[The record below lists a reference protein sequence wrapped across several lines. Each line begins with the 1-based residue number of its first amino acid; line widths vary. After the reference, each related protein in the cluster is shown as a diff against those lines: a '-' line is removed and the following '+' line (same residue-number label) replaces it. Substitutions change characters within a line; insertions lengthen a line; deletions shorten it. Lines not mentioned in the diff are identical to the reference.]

1 MCVSTKEMSFFGDLI
16 CRPSSSCPRRSPF
29 SAKARFACGRFAG
42 APLELT
48 LPRFFP
54 SRVVSRS
61 ICFVRSKRARTT
73 SSSAPRFAAKRSTT
87 ASFSQH
93 ESSRQNQ
100 LFRPPFFSQITGSRA
115 RRTTRLALS
124 FFTALSPPQAGRTPP
139 WCVSAVATPST
150 CTSPVQVRY
159 IYALAGAARLVSLKI
174 VLLDPL
180 YVSAD
185 PPAASFFRSLVARGV
200 ARRGGVHTPRG
211 F

>member
-73 SSSAPRFAAKRSTT
+73 SSSAPRFAAKRSTS

-100 LFRPPFFSQITGSRA
+100 LFRPFFIWELGARWRTAFSHPGAACARA
-115 RRTTRLALS
+115 LPWLAEG
-124 FFTALSPPQAGRTPP
+124 APSPSARNGRG
-139 WCVSAVATPST
+139 T
-150 CTSPVQVRY
+150 CAQYKSSTSPVQ
-159 IYALAGAARLVSLKI
+159 AR
-174 VLLDPL
+174 
-180 YVSAD
+180 
-185 PPAASFFRSLVARGV
+185 
-200 ARRGGVHTPRG
+200 ARRRCAA
-211 F
+211 

>member
-61 ICFVRSKRARTT
+61 ICFVRSKQARTT
-73 SSSAPRFAAKRSTT
+73 SSSAPRFAAKRSTS

-93 ESSRQNQ
+93 ESSAKSAFFNLPIGGAMAHRFQ
-100 LFRPPFFSQITGSRA
+100 PPGRSLRSRA
-115 RRTTRLALS
+115 PLTCRGRALS
-124 FFTALSPPQAGRTPP
+124 QCPQPAKSGK
-139 WCVSAVATPST
+139 
-150 CTSPVQVRY
+150 
-159 IYALAGAARLVSLKI
+159 AR
-174 VLLDPL
+174 
-180 YVSAD
+180 
-185 PPAASFFRSLVARGV
+185 
-200 ARRGGVHTPRG
+200 
-211 F
+211 

>member
-1 MCVSTKEMSFFGDLI
+1 MCVSTAKMSFFGDLV

-73 SSSAPRFAAKRSTT
+73 SSSAPRFAAKRSTS

-100 LFRPPFFSQITGSRA
+100 LLAPFFLRPREASRGA
-115 RRTTRLALS
+115 RSAL
-124 FFTALSPPQAGRTPP
+124 LPLQAGRAPSPLRKRAMCPP
-139 WCVSAVATPST
+139 GASRQWRL
-150 CTSPVQVRY
+150 PVQVQYKCSTSTRLS
-159 IYALAGAARLVSLKI
+159 AL
-174 VLLDPL
+174 
-180 YVSAD
+180 
-185 PPAASFFRSLVARGV
+185 RG
-200 ARRGGVHTPRG
+200 
-211 F
+211 

>member
-73 SSSAPRFAAKRSTT
+73 SSSAPRFAAKRSTS

-100 LFRPPFFSQITGSRA
+100 LFRPFFRSANLGRDGAPLSVAWALLALARSPDLPRA
-115 RRTTRLALS
+115 RPLQC
-124 FFTALSPPQAGRTPP
+124 PQWAWHLR
-139 WCVSAVATPST
+139 AVQVQYKSS
-150 CTSPVQVRY
+150 TSPVQVR
-159 IYALAGAARLVSLKI
+159 ARRRCAARFS
-174 VLLDPL
+174 
-180 YVSAD
+180 
-185 PPAASFFRSLVARGV
+185 
-200 ARRGGVHTPRG
+200 
-211 F
+211 

>member
-61 ICFVRSKRARTT
+61 ICFVRSKQARTT
-73 SSSAPRFAAKRSTT
+73 SSSAPRFAAKRSTS

-93 ESSRQNQ
+93 ESSAISEERHSLSRSSQVAKAPYCALLSAQ
-100 LFRPPFFSQITGSRA
+100 PRPAAGRATPWPGPPCDRPPQSASVEEVS
-115 RRTTRLALS
+115 RLA
-124 FFTALSPPQAGRTPP
+124 
-139 WCVSAVATPST
+139 
-150 CTSPVQVRY
+150 
-159 IYALAGAARLVSLKI
+159 
-174 VLLDPL
+174 
-180 YVSAD
+180 
-185 PPAASFFRSLVARGV
+185 
-200 ARRGGVHTPRG
+200 
-211 F
+211 

>member
-61 ICFVRSKRARTT
+61 ICFVRSKQARTT
-73 SSSAPRFAAKRSTT
+73 SRSAPRFAAKRSTS

-93 ESSRQNQ
+93 ESSAKSAFSALFLIYQ
-100 LFRPPFFSQITGSRA
+100 LGARWRTAFSRPGIACARA
-115 RRTTRLALS
+115 LLWLAEG
-124 FFTALSPPQAGRTPP
+124 APSPSARNGRGT
-139 WCVSAVATPST
+139 CAQYKSST
-150 CTSPVQVRY
+150 TSPVQV
-159 IYALAGAARLVSLKI
+159 
-174 VLLDPL
+174 
-180 YVSAD
+180 
-185 PPAASFFRSLVARGV
+185 
-200 ARRGGVHTPRG
+200 
-211 F
+211 

>member
-1 MCVSTKEMSFFGDLI
+1 MCVSTKETSFFGDLI

-61 ICFVRSKRARTT
+61 ICFVRSKQARTT
-73 SSSAPRFAAKRSTT
+73 SSSAPRFAAKRSTS

-100 LFRPPFFSQITGSRA
+100 LCRPFFKLLIGGAMA
-115 RRTTRLALS
+115 RRFQPPGYTA
-124 FFTALSPPQAGRTPP
+124 TALARSPGLPGAPSPSARNGRG
-139 WCVSAVATPST
+139 S
-150 CTSPVQVRY
+150 CTQ
-159 IYALAGAARLVSLKI
+159 
-174 VLLDPL
+174 
-180 YVSAD
+180 AD
-185 PPAASFFRSLVARGV
+185 PRRVGAGTACDVRTIAFDAPAV
-200 ARRGGVHTPRG
+200 
-211 F
+211 

>member
-61 ICFVRSKRARTT
+61 ICFVRSKQARTT
-73 SSSAPRFAAKRSTT
+73 SSSAPRFAAKRSTS

-93 ESSRQNQ
+93 ESSAKSAFSA
-100 LFRPPFFSQITGSRA
+100 LFNMAIDWGRDGAPLSATRALLALARSPGLPTARPLPVPAMGVA
-115 RRTTRLALS
+115 RLAGS
-124 FFTALSPPQAGRTPP
+124 
-139 WCVSAVATPST
+139 
-150 CTSPVQVRY
+150 TSPVQVQYKSSTSPRSV
-159 IYALAGAARLVSLKI
+159 ALRGLIFLILTYSVYSTY
-174 VLLDPL
+174 PL
-180 YVSAD
+180 SN
-185 PPAASFFRSLVARGV
+185 
-200 ARRGGVHTPRG
+200 
-211 F
+211 

>member
-61 ICFVRSKRARTT
+61 ICFVRSKQARTT
-73 SSSAPRFAAKRSTT
+73 SSSAPRFAAKRSTS

-100 LFRPPFFSQITGSRA
+100 LLGPLFFADLTGSLA
-115 RRTTRLALS
+115 RRTTRLAPS
-124 FFTALSPPQAGRTPP
+124 FPPPSPLRKRAVRPP
-139 WCVSAVATPST
+139 SASRRWRL
-150 CTSPVQVRY
+150 PVQVQYKCGTSTRLP
-159 IYALAGAARLVSLKI
+159 AL
-174 VLLDPL
+174 
-180 YVSAD
+180 
-185 PPAASFFRSLVARGV
+185 RG
-200 ARRGGVHTPRG
+200 
-211 F
+211 

>member
-1 MCVSTKEMSFFGDLI
+1 MCVSTAKMSFFGDLI

-61 ICFVRSKRARTT
+61 ICFVRSKQARTT
-73 SSSAPRFAAKRSTT
+73 SSSAPRFAAKRSTS

-100 LFRPPFFSQITGSRA
+100 LFRPFFDLGIGGAMAHRFQPPRRSLRSRA
-115 RRTTRLALS
+115 PLTCRGRALS
-124 FFTALSPPQAGRTPP
+124 QCPQCAWHLRAARRPIAPPGKGTPRTASSTTALSDLRSSLSEHGF
-139 WCVSAVATPST
+139 
-150 CTSPVQVRY
+150 
-159 IYALAGAARLVSLKI
+159 AAC
-174 VLLDPL
+174 
-180 YVSAD
+180 
-185 PPAASFFRSLVARGV
+185 VARCREHRAAPQLKASGFLD
-200 ARRGGVHTPRG
+200 HTLIA
-211 F
+211 

>member
-61 ICFVRSKRARTT
+61 ICFVRSKQARTT
-73 SSSAPRFAAKRSTT
+73 SSSAPRFAAKRSTS

-100 LFRPPFFSQITGSRA
+100 LFRPFFDLGIGGAMAHRFQPPGRCLRSRA
-115 RRTTRLALS
+115 PLACR
-124 FFTALSPPQAGRTPP
+124 APSPIARNGRG
-139 WCVSAVATPST
+139 T
-150 CTSPVQVRY
+150 CAQYKSSTSPVQAQYKSV
-159 IYALAGAARLVSLKI
+159 LGGAARL
-174 VLLDPL
+174 DFPC
-180 YVSAD
+180 AC
-185 PPAASFFRSLVARGV
+185 ACA
-200 ARRGGVHTPRG
+200 
-211 F
+211 

>member
-61 ICFVRSKRARTT
+61 ICFVRSKQARTT
-73 SSSAPRFAAKRSTT
+73 SSSAPRFAAKRSTS

-93 ESSRQNQ
+93 ESSAKSAFSALFFTCQ
-100 LFRPPFFSQITGSRA
+100 LGARWRTAFSHPAHCLRSRA
-115 RRTTRLALS
+115 PLACRGRALS
-124 FFTALSPPQAGRTPP
+124 QCPQWAWHLR
-139 WCVSAVATPST
+139 AVQVQYKSS
-150 CTSPVQVRY
+150 TSPVQVR
-159 IYALAGAARLVSLKI
+159 ARWRCAA
-174 VLLDPL
+174 
-180 YVSAD
+180 
-185 PPAASFFRSLVARGV
+185 
-200 ARRGGVHTPRG
+200 
-211 F
+211 

>member
-61 ICFVRSKRARTT
+61 ICFVRSKQARTT
-73 SSSAPRFAAKRSTT
+73 SSSAPRFAAKRSTS

-93 ESSRQNQ
+93 ESSAKSAFFYSAGTWGRDGAPLSATRA
-100 LFRPPFFSQITGSRA
+100 LFALARSPDLPRA
-115 RRTTRLALS
+115 RPLPVPAMGVALARQYKS
-124 FFTALSPPQAGRTPP
+124 S
-139 WCVSAVATPST
+139 
-150 CTSPVQVRY
+150 TSPVQVQY
-159 IYALAGAARLVSLKI
+159 KSALGGAARL
-174 VLLDPL
+174 
-180 YVSAD
+180 
-185 PPAASFFRSLVARGV
+185 AACFS
-200 ARRGGVHTPRG
+200 
-211 F
+211 

>member
-61 ICFVRSKRARTT
+61 ICFVRSKQARTT
-73 SSSAPRFAAKRSTT
+73 SSSAPRFAAKRSTS

-93 ESSRQNQ
+93 ESSR
-100 LFRPPFFSQITGSRA
+100 S
-115 RRTTRLALS
+115 
-124 FFTALSPPQAGRTPP
+124 
-139 WCVSAVATPST
+139 
-150 CTSPVQVRY
+150 TSPVQVQYKSSTSPRST
-159 IYALAGAARLVSLKI
+159 ALRGLVFLISTYSVHLQELPVPPSFPFARKREPGARCGYKNAHLLSLG
-174 VLLDPL
+174 
-180 YVSAD
+180 
-185 PPAASFFRSLVARGV
+185 RSR
-200 ARRGGVHTPRG
+200 
-211 F
+211 

>member
-1 MCVSTKEMSFFGDLI
+1 MCVSTAKMSFFGDLV

-61 ICFVRSKRARTT
+61 ICFVRSKQARTT
-73 SSSAPRFAAKRSTT
+73 SSSAPRFAAKRSTS

-100 LFRPPFFSQITGSRA
+100 LLAPFFSQATGSVA
-115 RRTTRLALS
+115 GRTKRPPPSASGPCALS
-124 FFTALSPPQAGRTPP
+124 SPQAGHVPP
-139 WCVSAVATPST
+139 WRVSAVATPST
-150 CTSPVQVRY
+150 SPVQVQY
-159 IYALAGAARLVSLKI
+159 IYALVGAARLVSLKI

-180 YVSAD
+180 YVSGA
-185 PPAASFFRSLVARGV
+185 PPSFPFAPN
-200 ARRGGVHTPRG
+200 PR
-211 F
+211 

>member
-61 ICFVRSKRARTT
+61 ICFVRSKQARTT
-73 SSSAPRFAAKRSTT
+73 SSSAPRFAAKRSTS

-93 ESSRQNQ
+93 ESSAKS
-100 LFRPPFFSQITGSRA
+100 LFRSFFSSWQLGTRWRAALSHPGTQKLRSRA
-115 RRTTRLALS
+115 PLAFRARPLPVPS
-124 FFTALSPPQAGRTPP
+124 MGVALARSPSPVQ
-139 WCVSAVATPST
+139 VQYKSS
-150 CTSPVQVRY
+150 TSPVQVR
-159 IYALAGAARLVSLKI
+159 
-174 VLLDPL
+174 
-180 YVSAD
+180 
-185 PPAASFFRSLVARGV
+185 
-200 ARRGGVHTPRG
+200 ARRRCAA
-211 F
+211 

>member
-61 ICFVRSKRARTT
+61 ICFIRSKQARTT
-73 SSSAPRFAAKRSTT
+73 SSSAPRFAAKRSTS

-93 ESSRQNQ
+93 ESSSAKSAFSALFFICQ
-100 LFRPPFFSQITGSRA
+100 LGARWRTAFSHPGAACARA
-115 RRTTRLALS
+115 LPWHAGGAPCPSARNGRGTPCGQYKS
-124 FFTALSPPQAGRTPP
+124 SP
-139 WCVSAVATPST
+139 
-150 CTSPVQVRY
+150 SPVQVQY
-159 IYALAGAARLVSLKI
+159 KSALGGAARLDFPDFD
-174 VLLDPL
+174 LLRVL
-180 YVSAD
+180 YV
-185 PPAASFFRSLVARGV
+185 PFV
-200 ARRGGVHTPRG
+200 
-211 F
+211 